1 MNSQQATLA
10 SEPCN
15 HSVCTW
21 WKAYF
26 FDNWLRRLIHDPSKI
41 VGPYLKKD
49 MHVLDLGCGMGFFS
63 LAMAKMVGENGSV
76 TSVDLQEEMLSVLS
90 KRARKRGLGESI
102 RTHRC
107 NSKSLDIST
116 QADFALA
123 CWMVHEV
130 PNIPAFFQD
139 VYEQLKPGARF
150 LVLEPKGHLSA
161 KEFEQQKQAARDAG
175 FTVEEG
181 LKVAMSYSMLLTKSK
196 LRRI

>member
-1 MNSQQATLA
+1 MTTQMATLA

-15 HSVCTW
+15 HSVCSW

-41 VGPYLKKD
+41 VGPYVKKD

-76 TSVDLQEEMLSVLS
+76 TAIDLQEQMLSVLS
-90 KRARKRGLGESI
+90 KRARKRGLVEII

-107 NSKSLDIST
+107 SSKSLGIST

-130 PNIPAFFQD
+130 PDIPAFFQE
-139 VYEQLKPGARF
+139 VQGQLKPGGRF
-150 LVLEPKGHLSA
+150 LVLEPKGHFSA
-161 KEFEQQKQAARDAG
+161 KEFEQEKQAARDAG
-175 FTVEEG
+175 FTVEKG
-181 LKVAMSYSMLLTKSK
+181 LKAAMSYSMLLIKP
-196 LRRI
+196 